1 MKTLDLIGVQPPS
14 PKPKTLKRLRRRL
27 SVDTDVINVDGGSS
41 MEGFLS
47 LAITVPDGYH
57 FSKVNN
63 IYSEDSDLFILLC
76 EFVLLMMGTCSS
88 ILCLIAYD
96 CLYYN

>member
-1 MKTLDLIGVQPPS
+1 VRTLDLIGVQPPS

-63 IYSEDSDLFILLC
+63 IQRILFLLSC
-76 EFVLLMMGTCSS
+76 FTSLHYC
-88 ILCLIAYD
+88 
-96 CLYYN
+96 